1 MHPITQP
8 TDSQPLQLTFRG
20 FQTPPQLPDNYLDN
34 TLDRLLNAVRTIQ
47 KQLHLEDSLEELYHA
62 CENLCQ
68 YQRDAVLYDALQGVL
83 TAHVSYLFDQ
93 LEADLPEDS
102 TVLTRVDTLWKEYVR
117 QTQLIRG
124 IFLYLDR
131 TYVIKNAELP
141 NLWELAL
148 DLFRQQWLA
157 HAKVRNTVLRQ
168 LLATFEERRNGQSI
182 DMSTLQDLVR
192 MYVDLLIYPSGLEF
206 SLLESTESYYRAES
220 QHYLT
225 NLDQLEETTRAQHV
239 AEYLVH
245 VESRL
250 EQEKTMATQFLHKD
264 TIKALM
270 NTVSKELLESH
281 VDQILQQGLEV
292 LLRNCQMEHLER
304 FYRLLARVHHLTQL
318 RAAVGKYIEN
328 TGRAIVCAMDQDD
341 TMVERLI
348 QLKQQQDRVMA
359 QCFRGDEQFLET
371 FRSSFEH
378 LMNARPAKPSQ
389 LLARYID
396 HVLRSAG
403 KNITEEHLEQTMNQV
418 LTLFRYLHEKDVFET
433 FYKRDL
439 ARRLLHNKS
448 VSLDA
453 ERTMLVKLKQ
463 ECGADFTHRLEGM
476 FRDIEVSK
484 DLQAEFDPT
493 PFRAGKQRG
502 KRLAAESDAT
512 VAEHELRF
520 HAKILTESYWPT
532 YERKENVV
540 LPKAVIYYQNQF
552 EKFYLTKNQGRRMR
566 WQDTLATCVVRVH
579 FPLGMKELMMS
590 GYQALILLVFTSND
604 SYTYRDIQNAT
615 EIHDDDELIRTLQ
628 SLACGKIPILVKE
641 PPTKNV
647 VPATDTFRFNLEFTS
662 SLFRIRVNAVQLKD
676 SPEETKVT
684 TEKVIQDRQY
694 QVDAATVRIMKSQKS
709 LTHTQLLNTLFQTL
723 QFPITAADLKKRID
737 ILIDKDFIERD
748 PDDSSLYRY
757 LA

>member
-93 LEADLPEDS
+93 LEVDLPEDS

-168 LLATFEERRNGQSI
+168 LLATFEERRNGRSI

-220 QHYLT
+220 QHYLN
-225 NLDQLEETTRAQHV
+225 NLDQLEETTRAQRV

-250 EQEKTMATQFLHKD
+250 EQEKILAIQFLHKD

-281 VDQILQQGLEV
+281 VNQILQQGLEV

-318 RAAVGKYIEN
+318 RAAVGKYVEY

-403 KNITEEHLEQTMNQV
+403 KTITEEHLEQTMNQV
-418 LTLFRYLHEKDVFET
+418 LTLFRYLHEKD
-433 FYKRDL
+433 
-439 ARRLLHNKS
+439 
-448 VSLDA
+448 
-453 ERTMLVKLKQ
+453 

-484 DLQAEFDPT
+484 ELQAEFDPT

-502 KRLAAESDAT
+502 KRLAAESDTT

-520 HAKILTESYWPT
+520 HAKVLTESYWPT
-532 YERKENVV
+532 YQRKENVV
-540 LPKAVIYYQNQF
+540 LLKAVIYYQNQF

-628 SLACGKIPILVKE
+628 SLACSKISILVKE

-662 SLFRIRVNAVQLKD
+662 SLFCIRVNAVQLKD
-676 SPEETKVT
+676 SPKETKVT

-694 QVDAATVRIMKSQKS
+694 QVDAAIVRIMKSQKS

-737 ILIDKDFIERD
+737 ILIDTDFIERD
-748 PDDSSLYRY
+748 PDDSSLYCY